1 MLYGVVPVSAG
12 DGNYTLAPNTDLV
25 ITGDVGAVVRPA
37 AFERIDASDT
47 EVDEYEAVVEAVFE
61 RQTILPA
68 PFGVVFRNTDHI
80 TRWLQMHY
88 LTLTEAIH
96 LVEGRCE
103 VRVHMRSREEGA
115 VLEESDAQSPQAAA
129 ESRAAMDLYQTL
141 TREADA
147 AVMLRRPALH
157 AVLSGAFLIDRSEWE
172 RFSAI
177 VGSEARKHGLL
188 VVDQTGPWPPY
199 DFVRMDLGS

>member
-12 DGNYTLAPNTDLV
+12 DGYALAPNTDLV

-37 AFERIDASDT
+37 AFESVEVCDEQIDAF
-47 EVDEYEAVVEAVFE
+47 EEVVEAVFE

-68 PFGVVFRNTDHI
+68 PFGVVFRNTDHV

-103 VRVHMRSREEGA
+103 VRVHMRLRNAEQIVEEPDTVA
-115 VLEESDAQSPQAAA
+115 TQAAM
-129 ESRAAMDLYQTL
+129 ELYHTVS
-141 TREADA
+141 READA
-147 AVMLRRPALH
+147 SVMLRRPALN

-172 RFSAI
+172 TFSAI
-177 VGSEARKHGLL
+177 VAAQARQYDSLL
-188 VVDQTGPWPPY
+188 VEQTGPWPPY

>member
-1 MLYGVVPVSAG
+1 MAVGGYVLFGVVPVSAG
-12 DGNYTLAPNTDLV
+12 DGNALAPNTDLV

-37 AFERIDASDT
+37 AFERVELSDA
-47 EVDEYEAVVEAVFE
+47 EVDAYEEVVEAVFD

-96 LVEGRCE
+96 LVQGRCE
-103 VRVHMRSREEGA
+103 VRVHMRLRDETKAVEEPDTA
-115 VLEESDAQSPQAAA
+115 STQAAM
-129 ESRAAMDLYQTL
+129 EFYQSVS
-141 TREADA
+141 READSS
-147 AVMLRRPALH
+147 VMLRRPALQ

-177 VGSEARKHGLL
+177 VAKEARKFDML
-188 VVDQTGPWPPY
+188 VVEQTGPWPPY

>member
-12 DGNYTLAPNTDLV
+12 DGYALAPNTDLV

-37 AFERIDASDT
+37 AFESVEVCDEQIDAF
-47 EVDEYEAVVEAVFE
+47 EEVVEAVFE

-68 PFGVVFRNTDHI
+68 PFGVVFRNTDHV

-103 VRVHMRSREEGA
+103 VRVHMRLRNAEQIVEEPDTA
-115 VLEESDAQSPQAAA
+115 ATQAAM
-129 ESRAAMDLYQTL
+129 ELYHTVS
-141 TREADA
+141 READA
-147 AVMLRRPALH
+147 SVMLRRPALN

-172 RFSAI
+172 AFSAI
-177 VGSEARKHGLL
+177 VAAQARQYESL
-188 VVDQTGPWPPY
+188 VVEQTGPWPPY

>member
-1 MLYGVVPVSAG
+1 MAVGGYVLFGVVPVSAG
-12 DGNYTLAPNTDLV
+12 DGNALAPNTDLV

-37 AFERIDASDT
+37 AFERVELSDA
-47 EVDEYEAVVEAVFE
+47 EVDAYEEVVEAVFD

-96 LVEGRCE
+96 LVQGRCE
-103 VRVHMRSREEGA
+103 VRVHLRLRDETKVVEEPDIA
-115 VLEESDAQSPQAAA
+115 STQAAM
-129 ESRAAMDLYQTL
+129 EFYQSVS
-141 TREADA
+141 READSS
-147 AVMLRRPALH
+147 VMLRRPALQ

-172 RFSAI
+172 RFSAT
-177 VGSEARKHGLL
+177 VAKEARKFDML
-188 VVDQTGPWPPY
+188 VVEQTGPWPPY

>member
-1 MLYGVVPVSAG
+1 MLFGVVPVSAG
-12 DGNYTLAPNTDLV
+12 DGNYVLAPNTDLV

-37 AFERIDASDT
+37 AFERIDATDT
-47 EVDEYEAVVEAVFE
+47 QVEEYESVIESVFE

-80 TRWLQMHY
+80 MRWLQMHY

-103 VRVHMRSREEGA
+103 VRVHMRSREEA
-115 VLEESDAQSPQAAA
+115 SVLEDTDATSPEAAAQS
-129 ESRAAMDLYQTL
+129 EAAMELYQAIS
-141 TREADA
+141 READA
-147 AVMLRRPALH
+147 SVMLKRPGLQ
-157 AVLSGAFLIDRSEWE
+157 AVLSGAFLIDRSECDQ
-172 RFSAI
+172 FSAI
-177 VGSEARKHGLL
+177 VNSEARKHPAL

>member
-1 MLYGVVPVSAG
+1 MAVGGYVLFGVVPVSAG
-12 DGNYTLAPNTDLV
+12 DGNALAPDTELV
-25 ITGDVGAVVRPA
+25 IAGDLGAVLRPA
-37 AFERIDASDT
+37 SFERVEMCDAQLQA
-47 EVDEYEAVVEAVFE
+47 YEEVVESVFE

-68 PFGVVFRNTDHI
+68 PFGVVFRNTDHV

-88 LTLTEAIH
+88 LTLTEAMH

-103 VRVHMRSREEGA
+103 HRMHLRA
-115 VLEESDAQSPQAAA
+115 NA
-129 ESRAAMDLYQTL
+129 ETLVEDEPDPVATEAAMELYRTIS
-141 TREADA
+141 READA

-172 RFSAI
+172 AFTSIITAQ
-177 VGSEARKHGLL
+177 ARKYDAIR
-188 VVDQTGPWPPY
+188 VEQSGPWPPY

>member
-1 MLYGVVPVSAG
+1 MAVGGFVLYGVVPVSAG
-12 DGNYTLAPNTDLV
+12 DGNALAPNTELV
-25 ITGDVGAVVRPA
+25 ITGELGAVVRTAP
-37 AFERIDASDT
+37 FERVDPSETEIDA
-47 EVDEYEAVVEAVFE
+47 YETVVEAVFE

-103 VRVHMRSREEGA
+103 VRVHMRSRDDNKVTEEP
-115 VLEESDAQSPQAAA
+115 DAQAAK
-129 ESRAAMDLYQTL
+129 AAMDLYQAL

-147 AVMLRRPALH
+147 SVMLKRPALQ

-172 RFSAI
+172 HFSAI
-177 VGSEARKHGLL
+177 VASEARKFEKLD
-188 VVDQTGPWPPY
+188 VDQTGPWPPY

>member
-1 MLYGVVPVSAG
+1 MAVGGYVLFGVVPVSAG
-12 DGNYTLAPNTDLV
+12 DGNALAHGTDLV

-37 AFERIDASDT
+37 SFETIDVSDEQIDA
-47 EVDEYEAVVEAVFE
+47 YEEVVEAVFE

-80 TRWLQMHY
+80 SRWLQMHY

-103 VRVHMRSREEGA
+103 VRVHLRMRDEA
-115 VLEESDAQSPQAAA
+115 KVLEEPDAAATQAAM
-129 ESRAAMDLYQTL
+129 EFYNSVS
-141 TREADA
+141 READA
-147 AVMLRRPALH
+147 SVMLRRPGLH

-172 RFSAI
+172 RFSST
-177 VGSEARKHGLL
+177 VGAEARKFATL
-188 VVDQTGPWPPY
+188 VVEQTGPWPPY

>member
-1 MLYGVVPVSAG
+1 MLFGVVPVSAG
-12 DGNYTLAPNTDLV
+12 DGNALAPNTDLV

-37 AFERIDASDT
+37 AFERVELSDA
-47 EVDEYEAVVEAVFE
+47 EVDAYEEVVEAVFD

-103 VRVHMRSREEGA
+103 VRVHMRLRDETKAVEEPDTA
-115 VLEESDAQSPQAAA
+115 STQAAM
-129 ESRAAMDLYQTL
+129 EFYQSVS
-141 TREADA
+141 READSS
-147 AVMLRRPALH
+147 VMLRRPALQ

-177 VGSEARKHGLL
+177 VAKEARKFDML
-188 VVDQTGPWPPY
+188 VVEQTGPWPPY

>member
-1 MLYGVVPVSAG
+1 MAVGGYVLFGVVPVSAG
-12 DGNYTLAPNTDLV
+12 DGNALAPNTDLV

-37 AFERIDASDT
+37 AFERVELSDA
-47 EVDEYEAVVEAVFE
+47 EVDAYEEVVEAVFD

-103 VRVHMRSREEGA
+103 VRVHMRLRDETKAVEEPDTA
-115 VLEESDAQSPQAAA
+115 STQAAM
-129 ESRAAMDLYQTL
+129 EFYQSVS
-141 TREADA
+141 READSS
-147 AVMLRRPALH
+147 VMLRRPALQ

-177 VGSEARKHGLL
+177 VAKEARKFDML
-188 VVDQTGPWPPY
+188 VVEQTGPWPPY

>member
-12 DGNYTLAPNTDLV
+12 DGYALAPNTDLV

-37 AFERIDASDT
+37 AFESVEVCDEQIDAF
-47 EVDEYEAVVEAVFE
+47 EEVVEAVFE

-68 PFGVVFRNTDHI
+68 PFGVVFRNTDHV

-103 VRVHMRSREEGA
+103 VRVHMRLRDAEQIVEEPDTA
-115 VLEESDAQSPQAAA
+115 STQAAM
-129 ESRAAMDLYQTL
+129 ELYHTVS
-141 TREADA
+141 READA
-147 AVMLRRPALH
+147 SVMLRRPALN

-172 RFSAI
+172 AFSAI
-177 VGSEARKHGLL
+177 VAAQARQYDSL
-188 VVDQTGPWPPY
+188 VVEQTGPWPPY

>member
-1 MLYGVVPVSAG
+1 MAVGGFLLFGVVPVGAG
-12 DGNYTLAPNTDLV
+12 DGNALAPDTEIV
-25 ITGDVGAVVRPA
+25 FAGDVGAVIRPA
-37 AFERIDASDT
+37 AFEHVEMR
-47 EVDEYEAVVEAVFE
+47 DEHVQAYEEVVEAVFE

-103 VRVHMRSREEGA
+103 ARVHLRTVEEGRVSEDPDPVALESALDFYRA
-115 VLEESDAQSPQAAA
+115 V
-129 ESRAAMDLYQTL
+129 

-147 AVMLRRPALH
+147 SVMLRRPALQ
-157 AVLSGAFLIDRSEWE
+157 AVLSSAFLIDRSEWE
-172 RFSAI
+172 AFSAT
-177 VGSEARKHGLL
+177 VLAQARRHEGLEVEL
-188 VVDQTGPWPPY
+188 TGPWPPY

>member
-12 DGNYTLAPNTDLV
+12 DGYALAPNTDLV
-25 ITGDVGAVVRPA
+25 ITGDVGAVIRPA
-37 AFERIDASDT
+37 AFESVEVCDEQIDAF
-47 EVDEYEAVVEAVFE
+47 EEVVEAVFE

-68 PFGVVFRNTDHI
+68 PFGVVFRNTDHV

-103 VRVHMRSREEGA
+103 VRVHMRQRNAEQIVEEPDTA
-115 VLEESDAQSPQAAA
+115 ATQAAM
-129 ESRAAMDLYQTL
+129 ELYHTVS
-141 TREADA
+141 READA
-147 AVMLRRPALH
+147 SVMLRRPGLN

-172 RFSAI
+172 AFSAI
-177 VGSEARKHGLL
+177 VAAQARQYESL
-188 VVDQTGPWPPY
+188 VVEQTGPWPPY

>member
-1 MLYGVVPVSAG
+1 MLFGVVPVSAG
-12 DGNYTLAPNTDLV
+12 DGNALAPNTDLV

-37 AFERIDASDT
+37 AFERVELSDA
-47 EVDEYEAVVEAVFE
+47 EVDAYEEVVEAVFD

-103 VRVHMRSREEGA
+103 VRVHMRLRDETKAVEEPDTA
-115 VLEESDAQSPQAAA
+115 STQAAM
-129 ESRAAMDLYQTL
+129 EFYQSVS
-141 TREADA
+141 READSS
-147 AVMLRRPALH
+147 VMLRRPALQ

-177 VGSEARKHGLL
+177 VAKEARKFDLL
-188 VVDQTGPWPPY
+188 VVEQTGPWPPY

>member
-1 MLYGVVPVSAG
+1 MAVGGFVLFGVVPVNSG
-12 DGNYTLAPNTDLV
+12 DGNALAPDTELV
-25 ITGDVGAVVRPA
+25 FTGDVGAVIRPA
-37 AFERIDASDT
+37 AFEHVEASD
-47 EVDEYEAVVEAVFE
+47 EQVAAYEEVVEAVFD

-103 VRVHMRSREEGA
+103 ARVHLRTREENRVNDEPDPAA
-115 VLEESDAQSPQAAA
+115 VESALDFY
-129 ESRAAMDLYQTL
+129 RAVS
-141 TREADA
+141 READA
-147 AVMLRRPALH
+147 SVMLKRPALQ

-172 RFSAI
+172 TFSAI
-177 VGSEARKHGLL
+177 VATQARRHAELE
-188 VVDQTGPWPPY
+188 VEHTGPWPPY

>member
-1 MLYGVVPVSAG
+1 MAVGGYVLFGVVPVSAG
-12 DGNYTLAPNTDLV
+12 DGTALAPKTELV

-37 AFERIDASDT
+37 AFESVPHDDAEIDA
-47 EVDEYEAVVEAVFE
+47 YEDVVEAVFE

-80 TRWLQMHY
+80 RRWLQMHY

-103 VRVHMRSREEGA
+103 VRVHLRLREAATA
-115 VLEESDAQSPQAAA
+115 VEEPDMASTQAAM
-129 ESRAAMDLYQTL
+129 EFYNSVS
-141 TREADA
+141 READA
-147 AVMLRRPALH
+147 SVMLRRPALH
-157 AVLSGAFLIDRSEWE
+157 AVFSGAFLIDRSEWE

-177 VGSEARKHGLL
+177 VVTEARKYDTL
-188 VVDQTGPWPPY
+188 VVEQTGPWPPY

>member
-1 MLYGVVPVSAG
+1 MLFGVVPISAG
-12 DGNYTLAPNTDLV
+12 DGNSLAPNTELV

-37 AFERIDASDT
+37 AFERIEQSES
-47 EVDEYEAVVEAVFE
+47 EVDAYEQVVEAVFD

-103 VRVHMRSREEGA
+103 VRVHMRHRDETKVVDEPDT
-115 VLEESDAQSPQAAA
+115 ETTQAAMEFYHA
-129 ESRAAMDLYQTL
+129 VS
-141 TREADA
+141 READA
-147 AVMLRRPALH
+147 AVMLRRPALQ

-177 VGSEARKHGLL
+177 VAREAFKYEMLL
-188 VVDQTGPWPPY
+188 VEQTGPWPPY
-199 DFVRMDLGS
+199 DFVRMQLTS

>member
-1 MLYGVVPVSAG
+1 MAVGGYVLFGVVPVSAG
-12 DGNYTLAPNTDLV
+12 DGNALAPNTDLV

-37 AFERIDASDT
+37 AFERVELSDA
-47 EVDEYEAVVEAVFE
+47 EVGAYEEVVEAVFD

-103 VRVHMRSREEGA
+103 VRVHMRLRDETKAVEEPDTA
-115 VLEESDAQSPQAAA
+115 STQAAM
-129 ESRAAMDLYQTL
+129 EFYQSVS
-141 TREADA
+141 READSS
-147 AVMLRRPALH
+147 VMLRRPALQ

-177 VGSEARKHGLL
+177 VAKEARKFDML
-188 VVDQTGPWPPY
+188 VVEQTGPWPPY

>member
-12 DGNYTLAPNTDLV
+12 DGNALAPNTDLV

-37 AFERIDASDT
+37 AFESVEVCDEQIDAF
-47 EVDEYEAVVEAVFE
+47 EEVVEAVFE

-68 PFGVVFRNTDHI
+68 PFGVVFRNTDHV

-103 VRVHMRSREEGA
+103 VRVHMRLWNAEQIVEEPDTA
-115 VLEESDAQSPQAAA
+115 ATQAAM
-129 ESRAAMDLYQTL
+129 ELYHTVS
-141 TREADA
+141 READA
-147 AVMLRRPALH
+147 SVMLRRPALN

-172 RFSAI
+172 AFSAI
-177 VGSEARKHGLL
+177 VAAQARQYESL
-188 VVDQTGPWPPY
+188 VVEQTGPWPPY

>member
-1 MLYGVVPVSAG
+1 MAVGGYLLFGVVPVSAG
-12 DGNYTLAPNTDLV
+12 DGNSLAPNTELV

-37 AFERIDASDT
+37 PFERIEESESEIVA
-47 EVDEYEAVVEAVFE
+47 YEEVVEAVFD

-103 VRVHMRSREEGA
+103 VRVHMRNRDETTVMEEPDTA
-115 VLEESDAQSPQAAA
+115 TTQAAM
-129 ESRAAMDLYQTL
+129 EFYHSIS
-141 TREADA
+141 READA
-147 AVMLRRPALH
+147 AVMLRRPALQ

-177 VGSEARKHGLL
+177 VAREASKYDLL
-188 VVDQTGPWPPY
+188 IVEQTGPWPPY
-199 DFVRMDLGS
+199 DFVRMDLGT

>member
-1 MLYGVVPVSAG
+1 MLFGVVPVSAG
-12 DGNYTLAPNTDLV
+12 DGNSLAPGTDLV
-25 ITGDVGAVVRPA
+25 TIGEVGAVVRPA
-37 AFERIDASDT
+37 AFERIEPSEPEIEA
-47 EVDEYEAVVEAVFE
+47 YEHVVEAVFD

-103 VRVHMRSREEGA
+103 ARVHMRTRDEASVAEEADTGSLQ
-115 VLEESDAQSPQAAA
+115 V
-129 ESRAAMDLYQTL
+129 AMDLYQSVS
-141 TREADA
+141 READA
-147 AVMLRRPALH
+147 SVMLRRPGLH
-157 AVLSGAFLIDRSEWE
+157 SVLSSAFLIDRSEWE

-177 VGSEARKHGLL
+177 VTSEARRFDSL
-188 VVDQTGPWPPY
+188 VVEQTGPWPPY